1 MKNLFADKFI
11 LRIKHSIFILILLRF
26 HCAYAQ
32 PAEVMNASEIKL
44 ALKKLNVLGSVL
56 YVAAHPDDENTA
68 VLSYFSSGKLFRT
81 GYLSLTRGD
90 GGQNL
95 IGSEQSDQLGLIRTN
110 ELLEARRI
118 DGAEQFF
125 TRAIDFGYSKSPD
138 ETFTIWDKQKLLF
151 DVVWAIRKFKPDII
165 ITRFPADGNGG
176 HGHHTASAIVA
187 EEAFK
192 MAGDP
197 NSFPE
202 QLRYI
207 DVWQPERLY
216 WNAWTPALENRKENL
231 SKYISIDLGSF
242 NKLLGK
248 SYSEIS
254 ALART
259 LHKSQG
265 FGASGRRGETLNYF
279 SYVLGSK
286 ANNDITE
293 DIDLTWNRVDG
304 SQKVK
309 ELLLEAEKN
318 FNPEDPSQS
327 LPVLVKAY
335 KQLSLLP
342 SSYWKE
348 VKLNEL
354 QNVIR
359 SCAGIWLEC
368 ISTDKSAAFG
378 SEVNLN
384 AGIVNRSS
392 YPINLKCLKL
402 NFTDSTII
410 LNKELISGK
419 FISQN
424 IKEIVP
430 SNWKISNPYWL
441 ELAHREGL
449 YEINDVTLTGIADF
463 RNELKCQFTLIL
475 DGIEISFNTP
485 IYYRWTDPVDGEK
498 YSSFLVSPPV
508 SVRLKD
514 KTVVFPNQSSKDL
527 KIILVGHSNDLQGN
541 IKLILPNGWKI
552 EPDNILFN
560 LKNKNDEKE
569 ISFKISPPKENAT
582 AVLSFEINTNL
593 GSSDRE
599 IIQLNYK
606 HILPQNY
613 FPKAEIKLVKM
624 NLEKKINSIGYV
636 MGAGDEIP
644 EYLQQIGYELTVLS
658 DEDLELSSL
667 NKFDA
672 IITGIRAYNTIEKL
686 RLFHANLI
694 KYVEAGGTLIVQYN
708 NNRELVVDQVGPYP
722 FTISR
727 DRVTEENSLVN
738 FINPNNQ
745 LLNFPNKIL
754 PSDFDGWIQ
763 ERGLYFADKWDEKY
777 ETLIGCNDKGE
788 TRKDGGLLFTKY
800 GKGIFIYTGYAFFRQ
815 LPGGVPGAYKL
826 FVNLISAN
834 VYKE

>member
-207 DVWQPERLY
+207 NVWQPERLY

-402 NFTDSTII
+402 NFTDSTIT

-834 VYKE
+834 VYK

>member
-207 DVWQPERLY
+207 NVWQPERLY

-378 SEVNLN
+378 SEVNIN

-402 NFTDSTII
+402 NFTDSTIT

-834 VYKE
+834 VYK

>member
-402 NFTDSTII
+402 NFTDSTIT

>member
-11 LRIKHSIFILILLRF
+11 KRIKHSIFILTLVYLHIG
-26 HCAYAQ
+26 YAQ
-32 PAEVMNASEIKL
+32 PAEVMNSSEIKL

-95 IGSEQSDQLGLIRTN
+95 IGSEQGDLLGLLRTN
-110 ELLEARRI
+110 ELLEARKI

-125 TRAIDFGYSKSPD
+125 TRAIDFGYSKSPE

-151 DVVWAIRKFKPDII
+151 DVVWVIRKFKPDII
-165 ITRFPADGNGG
+165 ITRFPSDGNGG
-176 HGHHTASAIVA
+176 HGHHTASAILA

-197 NSFPE
+197 NNFPE
-202 QLRYI
+202 QLRFV

-216 WNAWTPALENRKENL
+216 WNAWTPTLENRKEDL

-265 FGASGRRGETLNYF
+265 FGSSGRRGETLNYF
-279 SYVLGSK
+279 NYVLGSK
-286 ANNDITE
+286 VNNDITD
-293 DIDLTWNRVDG
+293 DIDLTWNRVPG
-304 SQKVK
+304 SQRVK
-309 ELLLEAEKN
+309 EFLFEAERD
-318 FNPEDPSQS
+318 FDQENPSKS
-327 LPVLVKAY
+327 LPILVKAY
-335 KQLSLLP
+335 KELSLLP

-354 QNVIR
+354 KNVIR

-368 ISTDKSAAFG
+368 ISTDKSATIG
-378 SEVNLN
+378 DEVNLN
-384 AGIVNRSS
+384 ASIVNRSS
-392 YPINLKCLKL
+392 YPINLKSIKL
-402 NFTDSTII
+402 NFVDSTVTMH
-410 LNKELISGK
+410 KELISGK
-419 FISQN
+419 LAIQN
-424 IKEIVP
+424 LKAVVP
-430 SNWKISNPYWL
+430 PNWKISNPYWL
-441 ELAHREGL
+441 ELPHREGL
-449 YEINDVTLTGIADF
+449 YEINDIALTGVADF
-463 RNELKCQFTLIL
+463 RNELKCQFTLMM
-475 DGIEISFNTP
+475 DNTDISFESP
-485 IYYRWTDPVDGEK
+485 IHYRWTDPVDGEK
-498 YSSFLVSPPV
+498 YSTFLVSPPV
-508 SVRLKD
+508 SVRLKN
-514 KTVVFPNQSSKDL
+514 KTVTFPNQSSKEL
-527 KIILVGHSNDLQGN
+527 KFTIVGHANNLQGN
-541 IKLILPNGWKI
+541 IKLIIPGDWKI
-552 EPDNILFN
+552 EPSSIPFN

-569 ISFKISPPKENAT
+569 LSFNIFPPKENAS

-593 GSSDRE
+593 GFSDRE
-599 IIQLNYK
+599 TIQLNYK
-606 HILPQNY
+606 HILPQTY
-613 FPKAEIKLVKM
+613 FPKAEIKLVGM

-636 MGAGDEIP
+636 MGAGDDIP
-644 EYLQQIGYELTVLS
+644 EYLKQIGYEVTMLS
-658 DEDLELSSL
+658 DEDLELSLL

-672 IITGIRAYNTIEKL
+672 IITGIRAYNTREKL
-686 RLFHANLI
+686 RQFNVNLM
-694 KYVEAGGTLIVQYN
+694 KYVETGGTLIVQYN
-708 NNRELVVDQVGPYP
+708 NSRELVVDQIGPYP

-727 DRVTEENSLVN
+727 DRVTEENSFVN
-738 FINPNNQ
+738 FLNPNNQ

-754 PSDFDGWIQ
+754 PSDFEGWIQ
-763 ERGLYFADKWDEKY
+763 ERGLYFADKWDAKY
-777 ETLIGCNDKGE
+777 ETVIGCNDKSE
-788 TRKDGGLLFTKY
+788 ARKDGGLLFTKY

-815 LPGGVPGAYKL
+815 LPEGVPGAYKL

-834 VYKE
+834 RKK

>member
-207 DVWQPERLY
+207 NVWQPERLY

-378 SEVNLN
+378 SEVNIN

-402 NFTDSTII
+402 NFTDSTIT

-560 LKNKNDEKE
+560 LTNKNDEKE

-834 VYKE
+834 VYK

>member
-231 SKYISIDLGSF
+231 LKYISIDLGSF

-293 DIDLTWNRVDG
+293 GIDLTWNRVDG

-402 NFTDSTII
+402 NFTDSTIT

>member
-231 SKYISIDLGSF
+231 LKYISIDLGSF

-293 DIDLTWNRVDG
+293 GIDLTWNRVDG

-402 NFTDSTII
+402 NFTDSTIT

-834 VYKE
+834 VYK